1 MKYIN
6 NFIIIYIFLSVSL
19 LSAQQFSD
27 QQFDE
32 EFLKSLPYDVAQDLL
47 KRSKEKDKLEETQYR
62 RPSTFTEKPE
72 EDDISEKTKE
82 ELKKELRFGSKIF
95 SLMQSTFMPL
105 NEPNFDSNYVLDYG
119 DQLELQLTG
128 SKSITSIIDI
138 KRDGSINIDD
148 IGKIFLSGKSLEAAT
163 EVIKAKINEA
173 YIGVNVFV
181 TLVNVRDI
189 QILVTGNITNPGS
202 YTLNGNSNIF
212 HALSVSGGP
221 SEFGSYRNIDLIRD
235 NQVIETI
242 DLYETFIY
250 GKTNFRKR
258 LRSGDLVFVHPVNKI
273 VSIFGAVKRPAEY
286 EIIENERLDKLLEF
300 SNGLTSYADL
310 QNIVFERIIDGEI
323 KSIPITGLS
332 QFSTIDAFDGDSIF
346 IRSHSF
352 RSVELKGAVLNPGI
366 YLMSEGDNIFD
377 AILKAGGFTKNAYP
391 FGGVYEN
398 QKALQ
403 INKDAKELLY
413 NDFLDNILILSQSAE
428 KQNLSSILEITS
440 KLNESKASGRVIADF
455 INKNQ
460 ENPIYVSDGDIIT
473 IPEIT
478 NQVYIY
484 GEVSSEGPI
493 AYKNNEDLK
502 YYFDQ
507 KGGVTKYAD
516 EKSIYIVHP
525 NGQTQRTSFNRNIF
539 NSNGRSMNIY
549 PGSII
554 YVPRK
559 LDDSISRR
567 LAAQA
572 YATILGNIS
581 VSLASLS
588 VLKDK

>member
-6 NFIIIYIFLSVSL
+6 NFIIIYIFLSASL
-19 LSAQQFSD
+19 LSAQE
-27 QQFDE
+27 FDE
-32 EFLKSLPYDVAQDLL
+32 EFIKSLPDDVAQDLL
-47 KRSKEKDKLEETQYR
+47 KRTKEKDKLEETQYR
-62 RPSTFTEKPE
+62 RPSTYIEKPE
-72 EDDISEKTKE
+72 EEDKSKKTKE

-95 SLMQSTFMPL
+95 NLMQSTFMPL
-105 NEPNFDSNYVLDYG
+105 NEPSFDPSYVLDYG
-119 DQLELQLTG
+119 DKLELQLTG
-128 SKSITSIIDI
+128 SKSISSIVDI
-138 KRDGSINIDD
+138 KRDGSINIED
-148 IGKIFLSGKSLEAAT
+148 IGKIFLSGKSLADAT
-163 EVIKAKINEA
+163 DIIKAKINEA

-189 QILVTGNITNPGS
+189 QILVAGNITNPGS

-212 HALSVSGGP
+212 HALSVAGGP
-221 SEFGSYRNIDLIRD
+221 SEFGSYRAIDLIRN
-235 NQVIETI
+235 NQVIETL

-258 LRSGDLVFVHPVNKI
+258 LRSGDLVFVHPINKI
-273 VSIFGAVKRPAEY
+273 ISIFGAVKRPGEY
-286 EIIENERLDKLLEF
+286 EIIEGERLDKLFEF
-300 SNGLTSYADL
+300 SSGLTSYADL

-323 KSIPITGLS
+323 KSIPITGIS

-352 RSVELKGAVLNPGI
+352 RSVELKGAVLNPGV
-366 YLMSEGDNIFD
+366 YLMSEGDDIFD

-413 NDFLDNILILSQSAE
+413 NDFLDNILVLSQNSE

-440 KLNESKASGRVIADF
+440 KLNESEASGRVVADF
-455 INKNQ
+455 INKDQ
-460 ENPIYVSDGDIIT
+460 KNPIYVSDGDVIT

-493 AYKNNEDLK
+493 AYKNNANLQ

-507 KGGVTKYAD
+507 KGGVSRYAD

-525 NGQTQRTSFNRNIF
+525 NGETQRTSFNRNIF
-539 NSNGRSMNIY
+539 NSNGRSLDIY

-588 VLKDK
+588 VLKDQ

>member
-6 NFIIIYIFLSVSL
+6 NFIIIYIFLSASL
-19 LSAQQFSD
+19 LSAQE
-27 QQFDE
+27 FDE
-32 EFLKSLPYDVAQDLL
+32 EFIKSLPDDVAQDLL
-47 KRSKEKDKLEETQYR
+47 KRTKEKDKLEETQYR
-62 RPSTFTEKPE
+62 RPSTYIEKPE
-72 EDDISEKTKE
+72 EEDKSKKTKE
-82 ELKKELRFGSKIF
+82 ELRKELRFGSKIF
-95 SLMQSTFMPL
+95 NLMQSTFMPL
-105 NEPNFDSNYVLDYG
+105 NEPSFDPSYVLDYG
-119 DQLELQLTG
+119 DKLELQLTG
-128 SKSITSIIDI
+128 SKSISSIVDI
-138 KRDGSINIDD
+138 KRDGSINIED
-148 IGKIFLSGKSLEAAT
+148 IGKIFLSGKSLADAT
-163 EVIKAKINEA
+163 DIIKAKINEA

-189 QILVTGNITNPGS
+189 QILVAGNITNPGS

-212 HALSVSGGP
+212 HALSVAGGP
-221 SEFGSYRNIDLIRD
+221 SEFGSYRAIDLIRN
-235 NQVIETI
+235 NQVIETL

-258 LRSGDLVFVHPVNKI
+258 LRSGDLVFVHPINKI
-273 VSIFGAVKRPAEY
+273 ISIFGAVKRPGEY
-286 EIIENERLDKLLEF
+286 EIIESERLDKLFEF
-300 SNGLTSYADL
+300 SSGLTSYADL

-323 KSIPITGLS
+323 KSIPITGIS

-352 RSVELKGAVLNPGI
+352 RSVELKGAVLNPGV
-366 YLMSEGDNIFD
+366 YLMSEGDDIFD

-413 NDFLDNILILSQSAE
+413 NDFLDNILVLSQNSE

-440 KLNESKASGRVIADF
+440 KLNESEASGRVIADF
-455 INKNQ
+455 INKDQ
-460 ENPIYVSDGDIIT
+460 KNPIYVSDGDVIT

-493 AYKNNEDLK
+493 AYKNNANLQ

-507 KGGVTKYAD
+507 KGGVSRYAD

-525 NGQTQRTSFNRNIF
+525 NGETQRTSFNRNIF
-539 NSNGRSMNIY
+539 NSNGRSLDIY

-588 VLKDK
+588 VLKDQ